1 MAVSRRNDPQRRAG
15 RSRDAVAVTALLGLV
30 PALAAAQISRAPC
43 ANAEIAIEAKPFE
56 VDYRNNNAVLR
67 EVVITQCDLRI
78 EANEARVTGGLD
90 FEDSRWTI
98 SGNVRITAEGGSLKS
113 DKAVVAFN
121 DNVIARAT
129 ITGTPAAFEQQRAD
143 GTTSRGHA
151 NTIDY
156 ETTSGAVSLRENA
169 WLSDGRNEMTAPQIV
184 YNIKT
189 QRIQGQGQGRASQ
202 GSSGGDRIRIVIQP
216 RDQETPSRDRR
227 DETTSP
233 KN

>member
-1 MAVSRRNDPQRRAG
+1 MVVLRSSEVSRAVRRRRLVLPCA
-15 RSRDAVAVTALLGLV
+15 ALLGMIPV
-30 PALAAAQISRAPC
+30 AGVAQISRAPC
-43 ANAEIAIEAKPFE
+43 ANPEIAIEAKPFE

-67 EVVITQCDLRI
+67 AVVITQCDLRI
-78 EANEARVTGGLD
+78 EADEARVTGGLD

-98 SGNVRITAEGGSLKS
+98 SGNVRITAEGGSLTS
-113 DKAVVAFN
+113 DKAVVAFD

-129 ITGTPAAFEQQRAD
+129 ITGTPAAFEQQRTD

-184 YNIKT
+184 YNVKT
-189 QRIQGQGQGRASQ
+189 QRIQGQGRTSAGRS
-202 GSSGGDRIRIVIQP
+202 GSDRIRIVIQP
-216 RDQETPSRDRR
+216 RDKDEPKGDRP
-227 DETTSP
+227 DDTASP